1 MKHSNTILIAMMSSL
16 LTGCHSPEVAF
27 NDMSPTPTA
36 SVSGSTLTVHI
47 GVDTNIPS
55 SEVWV
60 RPKAKVDGQTV
71 LVTGSLSFYR
81 EQSREFVFRL
91 PASVSSQSVGVVW
104 VDPDGSRVP
113 VPITK

>member
-1 MKHSNTILIAMMSSL
+1 MKHSNAILIAMMSL
-16 LTGCHSPEVAF
+16 LLAGCRSPEVAF
-27 NDMSPTPTA
+27 KDMEPTPTA

-55 SEVWV
+55 SVVWV

-71 LVTGSLSFYR
+71 LVTGSLSFLR
-81 EQSREFVFRL
+81 EQNRQFVFRL

-104 VDPDGSRVP
+104 VNPDGSRVP
-113 VPITK
+113 VPVTK